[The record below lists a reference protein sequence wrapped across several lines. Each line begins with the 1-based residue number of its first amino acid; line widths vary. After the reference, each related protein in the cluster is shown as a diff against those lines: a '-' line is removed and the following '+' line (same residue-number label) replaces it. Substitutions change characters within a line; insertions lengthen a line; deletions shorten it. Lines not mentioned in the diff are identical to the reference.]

1 MYIYTYIYKFEYII
15 IYKHFNTVVSLIYS
29 FKSIFA
35 NNLHMMNPQ
44 DSQSALDHADDKKII
59 EYLKLKKIEKIA
71 NLKLKLDIE
80 KVEKFELSLK

>member
-1 MYIYTYIYKFEYII
+1 
-15 IYKHFNTVVSLIYS
+15 
-29 FKSIFA
+29 
-35 NNLHMMNPQ
+35 MMNPQ